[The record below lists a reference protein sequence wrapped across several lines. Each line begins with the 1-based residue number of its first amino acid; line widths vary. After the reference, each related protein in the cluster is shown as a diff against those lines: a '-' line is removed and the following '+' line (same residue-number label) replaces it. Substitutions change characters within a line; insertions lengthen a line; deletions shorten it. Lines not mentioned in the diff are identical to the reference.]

1 VWGEPASQE
10 HEHMKNV
17 QRGIEE
23 YLEQLNKHW
32 FLFTQAELL
41 SGSTGFNKWQCYNDN
56 QTVISFPLK
65 KSLFF
70 VLDSQ
75 KRTQFIS
82 LTNLLFLRL

>member
-65 KSLFF
+65 KSFCFLYWIVRKEHSSLALQISFF
-70 VLDSQ
+70 
-75 KRTQFIS
+75 
-82 LTNLLFLRL
+82 